1 MLGSENPQA
10 QNQRNA
16 PLIDPRQADV
26 GYKSFPTF
34 EEWAKC
40 EIDTNRWDFYSA
52 QLNERG
58 KLSAEILERSKE
70 IVRRAAAVDTG
81 ALEGLYEV
89 DRGFTFTVAT
99 QTAMW
104 EAMMDGKGPQVRALI
119 ESQLKAYEYV
129 LSLATQSEA
138 ISEAAIR
145 ALHEQV
151 CEAQDTYT
159 AYTEIGIQ
167 ELRLPKGQYKSLP
180 NHVLG
185 RDGQVHSY
193 APVDLTPTE
202 MHKLCQELRSEAFL
216 AAHPVLQASYAHYAF
231 VLIHPFADGNGR
243 VARALASVYT
253 YRSHSIP
260 LLILNENKEDYLT
273 ALSAAD
279 SGNHQQFVNFILE
292 RALDGIR
299 IVDESVRAAGGPS
312 IEEEAAKLRQLY
324 VTKGG
329 YSQNEVDAAGLE
341 LIKLWQTEIRDQLE
355 KMQISDVATFLVT
368 REAYNGPVARESYR
382 LTSPGDDKFNAI
394 SVRIFSIPPAS
405 AEFDMNFIIEVPRD
419 CGQADDLLLRNLQID
434 STFTARMTELLPKP
448 TAALRMRLSIAVQ
461 RNLSE
466 AFKQLQIRAA
476 KAIKS

>member
-1 MLGSENPQA
+1 MPESENSQA
-10 QNQRNA
+10 SSLRNPA
-16 PLIDPRQADV
+16 LIDPRQADV
-26 GYKSFPTF
+26 AYRSFPAF
-34 EEWAKC
+34 EAWARC
-40 EIDTNRWDFYSA
+40 EIDTSRWDFYSA

-58 KLSAEILERSKE
+58 KLSAEMLERSKE
-70 IVRRAAAVDTG
+70 IVRRAAAIDTG

-104 EAMMDGKGPQVRALI
+104 EAMMDGKGPEVRALI

-129 LSLATQSEA
+129 LSLATQKEP

-151 CEAQDTYT
+151 CDAQDTYT

-193 APVDLTPTE
+193 APVGLTPME
-202 MHKLCQELRSEAFL
+202 MHKLCLELRSDAFL

-260 LLILNENKEDYLT
+260 LLILNENKDEYLT
-273 ALSAAD
+273 SLSVAD
-279 SGNHQQFVNFILE
+279 HGEYQQFVNFILE

-329 YSQNEVDAAGLE
+329 YSQNEIDAAGFE
-341 LIKLWQTEIRDQLE
+341 LLHLWQTEIRDQLE
-355 KMQISDVATFLVT
+355 RMQISDVASFRVLKEVF
-368 REAYNGPVARESYR
+368 NGPVASQAYR
-382 LTSPGDDKFNAI
+382 LTSQRDNNAV
-394 SVRIFSIPPAS
+394 SVLITSIPPAL
-405 AEFDMNFIIEVPRD
+405 AQFKMVYVVEVPKD
-419 CGQADDLLLRNLQID
+419 CGKWDDLLLRNLD
-434 STFTARMTELLPKP
+434 LDFTFTARMTELVPNP
-448 TAALRMRLSIAVQ
+448 TAALRVRLSIAVQ

-466 AFKQLQIRAA
+466 AFRHLQIRAA